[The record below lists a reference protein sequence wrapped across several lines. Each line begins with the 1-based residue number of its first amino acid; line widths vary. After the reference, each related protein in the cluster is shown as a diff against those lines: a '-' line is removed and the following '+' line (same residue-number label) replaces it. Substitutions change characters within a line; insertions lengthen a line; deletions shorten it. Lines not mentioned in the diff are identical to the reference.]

1 MVSGQSGS
9 PVYGADNKVI
19 GIVTYNAGS
28 DTYFPDSSKDEN
40 TATRINATV
49 SNFLMKYRT

>member
-1 MVSGQSGS
+1 ML
-9 PVYGADNKVI
+9 